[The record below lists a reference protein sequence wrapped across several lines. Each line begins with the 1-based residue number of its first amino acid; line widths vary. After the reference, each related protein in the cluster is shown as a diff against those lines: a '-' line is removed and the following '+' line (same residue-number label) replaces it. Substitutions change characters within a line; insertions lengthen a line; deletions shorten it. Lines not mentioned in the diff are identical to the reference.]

1 MNQIPTMPASESP
14 PAPHSPQPPT
24 ETSSKKKAPIAISV
38 TNLVKKFNDEV
49 VAVDDLNLNVRRGEI
64 YGFLG
69 PNGAGKTTT
78 LNILCGLLKPTSGEA
93 KIEDID
99 VIHHPEKIKTL
110 IGVCPQEPATFGF
123 LSGRKNLE
131 FFGNLHLVRKKELK
145 TRIDHLLE
153 ALGLSE
159 DAHRPVK
166 NYSGGMVR
174 RINTAI
180 ALVSDPEIVFL
191 DEPTVAM
198 DPQSRRAVWGFI
210 KELQEKG
217 KTIIL
222 TTHYIEEAEYLCD
235 RVGIIDNGKL
245 IELGVPKELKEKY
258 KAKTLEDVFIQ
269 LTGRRIRETV

>member
-1 MNQIPTMPASESP
+1 MSRNTATIEPQSP
-14 PAPHSPQPPT
+14 NPQHSKHST
-24 ETSSKKKAPIAISV
+24 ATKLARSITISV
-38 TNLVKKFNDEV
+38 SNLVKKFNGEV
-49 VAVDDLNLNVRRGEI
+49 IAVDGLNLNVFKGEI

-93 KIEDID
+93 KIKGID
-99 VIHHPEKIKTL
+99 VISHPEKIKTF
-110 IGVCPQEPATFGF
+110 IGVCPQEPATIGF

-145 TRIDHLLE
+145 KRVDRLLE
-153 ALGLSE
+153 GLGLSD

-180 ALVSDPEIVFL
+180 ALVNDPEIVFL

-210 KELQEKG
+210 KELQEQG

-222 TTHYIEEAEYLCD
+222 TTHYIEEAEALCD

-245 IELGVPKELKEKY
+245 IELGTPKELKEKY
-258 KAKTLEDVFIQ
+258 KVKTLEEVFIQ
-269 LTGRRIRETV
+269 LTGRRIRGAV